1 MSSRKFQEVLT
12 VFQAELGRRKRERV
26 DDHARALQRLA
37 RDPSYQRSGTPYVL
51 RNELH
56 QKFVEGLGQ
65 DFMNALESVI
75 IQNCAKISIRDIETL
90 KHEMRSLFNG
100 YFEHAKSGEKSVTA
114 SLGYRGLLES
124 VLAPLGSIYN
134 LAMAKYLERLE
145 ARIAAANLQKATQ
158 RTQARREKLGDLGW
172 KLVTYA
178 LTFLLGV
185 ALGWLL

>member
-1 MSSRKFQEVLT
+1 
-12 VFQAELGRRKRERV
+12 
-26 DDHARALQRLA
+26 
-37 RDPSYQRSGTPYVL
+37 
-51 RNELH
+51 
-56 QKFVEGLGQ
+56 
-65 DFMNALESVI
+65 
-75 IQNCAKISIRDIETL
+75 
-90 KHEMRSLFNG
+90 MRSLFNG

-158 RTQARREKLGDLGW
+158 RTQARREHLGDLGW

-178 LTFLLGV
+178 FTFLLGV